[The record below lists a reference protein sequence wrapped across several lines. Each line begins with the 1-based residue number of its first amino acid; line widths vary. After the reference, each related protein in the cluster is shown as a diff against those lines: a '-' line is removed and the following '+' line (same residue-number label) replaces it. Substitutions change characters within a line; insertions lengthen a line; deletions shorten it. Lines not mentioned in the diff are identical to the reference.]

1 MIAILKHF
9 IFLLILLRNTAKG
22 SPQKMPENKDK
33 AGSKLGP
40 DEISQRIMAD
50 INTGVLRRGEWL
62 KQIDLERRY
71 GCTRVKVRDALTYLH
86 SKRLV
91 EHIQNRGYRVP
102 DPNPVREKQ
111 IGEVRALLESHVA
124 ADVLEQATPED
135 VIRLRELAEAFRDAA
150 YNGTSFSQ
158 IEANYAFHSLLYGFC
173 RNEVMRELILDL
185 RQLGPAAPVGQWQTV
200 AQLQRAT
207 QDHFDIVDAI
217 EQHDLTLLRR
227 RIAAHISGETQPS
240 ENSHDA

>member
-1 MIAILKHF
+1 MLEKQDNAG
-9 IFLLILLRNTAKG
+9 AK
-22 SPQKMPENKDK
+22 P
-33 AGSKLGP
+33 GP

-71 GCTRVKVRDALTYLH
+71 SCTRVKVRDALTYLH

-91 EHIQNRGYRVP
+91 EHIHNRGYRVP
-102 DPNPVREKQ
+102 DPNPVRERE
-111 IGEVRALLESHVA
+111 IGEVRALLEAHAA
-124 ADVLEQATPED
+124 ADVLELAAPED
-135 VIRLRELAEAFRDAA
+135 VARMRQLAEAFREAA

-158 IEANYAFHSLLYGFC
+158 IEANYAFHAVLYGFC
-173 RNEVMRELILDL
+173 RNEVLRELILDL
-185 RQLGPAAPVGQWQTV
+185 RQQGPAAPVGQWQTV

-217 EQHDLTLLRR
+217 ERRDLDLLRKRITAHIAGKAPQGKTQHD
-227 RIAAHISGETQPS
+227 A
-240 ENSHDA
+240 